1 MPKITIIKIIHF
13 TIDFLLAG
21 FHQFVV
27 CELMKVDCGI
37 FDSRHYS
44 AKIDREKRQRAC
56 QAFWR
61 SITKNGNRSDGRYR
75 IRIIVRLAKQTAPTV
90 ELHFF

>member
-1 MPKITIIKIIHF
+1 MIPAIIRQKS
-13 TIDFLLAG
+13 TEKNA
-21 FHQFVV
+21 
-27 CELMKVDCGI
+27 
-37 FDSRHYS
+37 
-44 AKIDREKRQRAC
+44 REKRQRAC